1 MISIDII
8 INDGFCINFI
18 ESMMMT
24 KWPTLIQTLLPPVFI
39 SLSALTRLH
48 IPAPLDSHR
57 AFAIYLPVAI
67 VNHSVGLRDSDW
79 ACSELIDLT
88 LISSSATGRYF
99 LENSLLSNTSWL
111 LLLMPYSRHRALH
124 FQTAGLLVL
133 PGILKNRSLKVF
145 LIKSFENKCLFFL
158 TVAGSLIS
166 HCCSQRWKSFTSKLH
181 IHQNAVWCH

>member
-39 SLSALTRLH
+39 SLSALTHLH

-166 HCCSQRWKSFTSKLH
+166 HCCSQSWKSFTSKLH